1 MLGGTTSSNV
11 KMKGSGMDNP
21 FTSPPPLQ
29 YAGIIRT
36 PDEWLLTKS
45 KQVYD
50 FFDLPGGLMRDMI
63 LSVAEDRGDL
73 IHLGPA
79 TMTAEQA
86 AAASARAFGKEMTP
100 EEAAVEMAA
109 LVVRFQSLID
119 EEDE

>member
-1 MLGGTTSSNV
+1 
-11 KMKGSGMDNP
+11 MDNP